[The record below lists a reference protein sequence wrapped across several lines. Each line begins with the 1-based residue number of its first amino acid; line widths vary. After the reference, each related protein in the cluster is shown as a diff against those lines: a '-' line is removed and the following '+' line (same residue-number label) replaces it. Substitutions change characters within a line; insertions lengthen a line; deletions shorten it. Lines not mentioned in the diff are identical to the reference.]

1 MKNPWEIVQLD
12 DYENHMALP
21 NVGQLQ
27 ALSQI
32 MKRQFNQYH
41 IQTVAIWGVA
51 GGNGLEHIKPKQ
63 FKKIYGID
71 INQAYLHNCREKYA
85 DLREDLICEVIDLT
99 QIDCILPKVELIVA
113 NLLIEYIG
121 IETFTKQVLKVHPKY
136 VSCVIQKNIDKQF
149 VSDSPYIK
157 VFDDISVLHQDI
169 DEESLKD
176 SMHREGYKHILRRVE
191 GLPNGKQF
199 IRLDFRLEG

>member
-71 INQAYLHNCREKYA
+71 INQAYLHNCRERYA

-136 VSCVIQKNIDKQF
+136 VSCVIQKNIDEQF

-176 SMHREGYKHILRRVE
+176 SMQKGGYKHILQE
-191 GLPNGKQF
+191 IEELPNGKQF
-199 IRLDFRLEG
+199 IRLDFSLEG

>member
-21 NVGQLQ
+21 SVGQLQ

-32 MKRQFNQYH
+32 MKSQFNQYH

-85 DLREDLICEVIDLT
+85 DLREELICEVIDLT
-99 QIDCILPKVELIVA
+99 QLDCILPKVELIVA

-136 VSCVIQKNIDKQF
+136 VSCVIQKNIDEQF

-176 SMHREGYKHILRRVE
+176 SMQKGGYKHILQE
-191 GLPNGKQF
+191 IEELPNGKQF

>member
-1 MKNPWEIVQLD
+1 M
-12 DYENHMALP
+12 
-21 NVGQLQ
+21 
-27 ALSQI
+27 
-32 MKRQFNQYH
+32 
-41 IQTVAIWGVA
+41 AIWGVA

-71 INQAYLHNCREKYA
+71 INQAYLHNCRERYA

-136 VSCVIQKNIDKQF
+136 VSCVIQKNIDEQF

-176 SMHREGYKHILRRVE
+176 SMQKGGYKHILQE
-191 GLPNGKQF
+191 IEELPNGKQF
-199 IRLDFRLEG
+199 IRLDFSLEG